1 MTLNPFSHIDLRVPS
16 YHLALP
22 FYERLLPALGFVRT
36 FHSERWRVFAAEGD
50 LPSAA
55 YFAITEDANFRPNQN
70 LIGFW
75 GADRAAVD
83 AIARLVAE
91 AGGVVT
97 DGPRLM
103 PISPDYYAVYFEDPV
118 GNAYEMV
125 HRTR

>member
-1 MTLNPFSHIDLRVPS
+1 MTPNPFSHIDLRVPS
-16 YHLALP
+16 YALALS
-22 FYERLLPALGFVRT
+22 FYERLLPALGFTRT
-36 FHSERWRVFAAEGD
+36 FHSERWRVFAAEGE

-55 YFAITEDANFRPNQN
+55 YFAITEDENFRPNQN
-70 LIGFW
+70 MVGFW

-83 AIARLVAE
+83 AIAKLVAD
-91 AGGVVT
+91 AGGVIT